1 MLLREFI
8 GVRAASD
15 LDGGGGGGGGA
26 VTFLPEQ
33 SYTVPECLSSV
44 TGIQKHLYSM
54 KRKTRL

>member
-8 GVRAASD
+8 GVRATSD
-15 LDGGGGGGGGA
+15 LDGGRGGA
-26 VTFLPEQ
+26 VTFLPEK